1 MKTPQE
7 WLYFYDTDPTD
18 SVLLVEVIQMAQ
30 KEALREGQR
39 QGLLRAAQICRDFD
53 CSVWDQIE
61 ITRKCAQ
68 AIEAEAQRMITA
80 SA

>member
-1 MKTPQE
+1 MKTSQE

-18 SVLLVEVIQMAQ
+18 SVLLVEVIKMAQ
-30 KEALREGQR
+30 EEALREG
-39 QGLLRAAQICRDFD
+39 LLRAAEICRGLYRDD
-53 CSVWDQIE
+53 AV
-61 ITRKCAQ
+61 TKKCAK